1 MIAATMVPVMAE
13 QAMADIKFP
22 ADSKWDNHQYEIYQI
37 YIGDVDSDNPQ
48 GLLNIKYGA
57 NHASGTAGDA
67 VDQSEVEALV
77 DIVAN
82 ARGTNDLA
90 DLLAT
95 GGYVDLTGTPY
106 KTLTKDTTGKKVNVE
121 TGYYLIKDKDNT
133 VTGNDTYTLYIMEV
147 LQGEFQITPKAD
159 VPSDEKK
166 VADINDST
174 QTTADAYSDSADYDI
189 GDDVPFQLK
198 ATTAANTSSYY
209 KYHIT
214 FNDKQSIGLDTP
226 TSFTV
231 SVLGKTFTVTA
242 AGEVTPASATTDNG
256 TIITVTKPTVT
267 GTTFAIKVE
276 FESTAHANKGTN
288 DALTAA
294 MALNAEVNSTDI
306 LVNYTAR
313 LNEDAVIGGAGN
325 KNESHIDYSNN
336 PNDEDGG
343 DEGHTPDKP
352 AIVFTYK
359 FMMDKVDQ
367 DYEGLTGAGFVLLK
381 ELASGTASVTATKQA
396 DLDVA
401 EGTIVSY
408 NSKIYKVVKNWG
420 IQASSYNFNY
430 KGIDDGNYL
439 IVETHVPTGYNQ
451 AADVPFTVEAEHT
464 KDGITTLTVTGIQGN
479 KDGGTFEFHGDD
491 ASKKDT
497 IDAGDEAAAATAII
511 NQSGT
516 TLPSTGGMGTTIL
529 YIGGSILVLAAA
541 ILLITKRCMSAD
553 E

>member
-1 MIAATMVPVMAE
+1 MAMAD

-22 ADSKWDNHQYEIYQI
+22 ADAKWENHQYEIYQI
-37 YIGDVDSDNPQ
+37 YIGDVDSDNAQ

-57 NHASGTAGDA
+57 NHATGTAGDSVA
-67 VDQSEVEALV
+67 QSEVEALV

-106 KTLTKDTTGKKVNVE
+106 KTLTKNTEGKKVNVE
-121 TGYYLIKDKDNT
+121 TGYYLIKDKDGT
-133 VTGNDTYTLYIMEV
+133 VPDAEAYTLYIMEV

-174 QTTADAYSDSADYDI
+174 QTTTDAYSDSADYDI

-198 ATTAANTSSYY
+198 ATTAANASSYY

-214 FNDKQSIGLDTP
+214 FKDKQSTGLDEP
-226 TSFTV
+226 NSYTV
-231 SVLGKTFTVTA
+231 SVLGQTFTVTK
-242 AGEVTPASATTDNG
+242 AGVVTPATATTTNG
-256 TIITVTKPTVT
+256 TIITVTKPDVT
-267 GTTFAIKVE
+267 APTTFAIKVE
-276 FESTAHANKGTN
+276 FESTAHAAKGAN
-288 DALTAA
+288 DDLTAA

-352 AIVFTYK
+352 SIVFTYK

-367 DYEGLTGAGFVLLK
+367 DYDGLTGAGFVLLK
-381 ELASGTASVTATKQA
+381 EVATGTATVTATKQA
-396 DLDVA
+396 DLKDVTA
-401 EGTIVSY
+401 GTIVSY
-408 NSKIYKVVKNWG
+408 NSKTYVVAKNWG
-420 IQASSYNFNY
+420 VQASSYNFNFN
-430 KGIDDGNYL
+430 GIDDGNYL
-439 IVETHVPTGYNQ
+439 IVETVVPTGYNQ

-491 ASKKDT
+491 ESKKDT
-497 IDAGDEAAAATAII
+497 INAGTEAAAATAII

-529 YIGGSILVLAAA
+529 YVGGSILVILAA
-541 ILLITKRCMSAD
+541 ILLITKRRMSAD